1 MRKQTIF
8 EHKKTR
14 TCVFSPISNKHYI
27 SNKTIIMNNQTIN
40 QIGENDKNDAIKY
53 LGIILDKQLTWKTH
67 ADISCSKIPN
77 VLFIINRVNN
87 CLPHSALKALYYTL
101 IHSHMTYGIQAWGN
115 VNSIAKLFVLQKR
128 AIRIIHIKTI

>member
-8 EHKKTR
+8 EHTKIR

-53 LGIILDKQLTWKTH
+53 LGINLDKHFTWKTH
-67 ADISCSKIPN
+67 ADITCSKIPN